1 MLITEVYFIRHG
13 IAAARES
20 GVDDE
25 SRPLTSKGTNKTT
38 RIAERL
44 GHLGLQFDTLLTS
57 PLIRARQT
65 ADILNDVGLA
75 SHLEEFSPLRPDG
88 TLSEWLTWLSHWQ
101 SAQASPPATS
111 TVALVGHEPNLS
123 EWAQRLV
130 TGQIQSQW
138 TLKKA
143 GIIGLRVP
151 KAQQAIGHSQLFWLA
166 PPRFLL

>member
-13 IAAARES
+13 IAVAREI

-25 SRPLTSKGTNKTT
+25 SRPLTSKGTHKT
-38 RIAERL
+38 RRVAERL
-44 GHLGLQFDTLLTS
+44 DSLGLQFDTLLTS

-65 ADILNDVGLA
+65 ADILNQAGLA

-88 TLSEWLTWLSHWQ
+88 TLSEWLTWLSRWQ
-101 SAQASPPATS
+101 SAHASPPATS

-123 EWAQRLV
+123 EWAQELV
-130 TGQIQSQW
+130 GGQQQQQW

-143 GIIGLRVP
+143 GIIGLRMP
-151 KAQQAIGHSQLFWLA
+151 QAQQAIGHSQLFWLA